1 MRENY
6 MLQNIYRYS
15 EKHSY
20 ERAIFTIGAAHR
32 KSVIEKISEF

>member
-1 MRENY
+1 